1 MNEIENVVIKETTAH
16 LSEEDFKISGNE
28 LEYKTFFLDEYQVA
42 QVNDMGKGHRVILA
56 NPGAGK
62 SVLLLSKAFK
72 YASMFKESKVLLTC
86 YNSNLADSYRF
97 KKACADFG
105 DNKNLF
111 IMTFHK
117 LVNEIYRQCLHKRC
131 SSPYATDE
139 EIQSCIDMVKGG
151 KLDLRFKAIFI
162 DEVQIFNPLYLEL
175 CYYLLDREDPDHV
188 FLMAGDLNQA
198 VRKLSRRGDAPWKQ
212 INGVNLDFT
221 GRVRYIEKNYRNS
234 KEIPSDE
241 NKTYATYEDGT
252 VIVPETVNLDIRK
265 INELLE
271 SKEYSGAYVST
282 GNFIDYTS
290 KGMYNSRIDNTI
302 IWSAYANELSN
313 NDDFLLK
320 GRDISL
326 SDNKEC
332 SATVVISDVTE
343 RNLFGDEEDSIGKTI
358 LIQVENSVIPAI
370 VVGVYMD
377 LSYSIYN
384 AGILY
389 LNHSYIE
396 TKYSNLLNNQ
406 YWQRQEFTIT
416 MEDIDNKELFKQ
428 KAVTD
433 INNILNDSQWQLN
446 AITDTES
453 LESTRNLVS
462 IILDIVFVIACISLF
477 IGSIGIM
484 SIMIITVTE
493 RTSEIGIRK
502 ALGASNTLIMFQFLF
517 ESLTLSSLGT
527 GLGILLGMIMSK
539 IVAIKAS
546 SYLSEEFHMPIAVN
560 LVLPV
565 EMLISAVLCAIF
577 IGILFGLYPAFRA
590 SKLEIVDSIRFE

>member
-1 MNEIENVVIKETTAH
+1 M
-16 LSEEDFKISGNE
+16 
-28 LEYKTFFLDEYQVA
+28 
-42 QVNDMGKGHRVILA
+42 
-56 NPGAGK
+56 
-62 SVLLLSKAFK
+62 
-72 YASMFKESKVLLTC
+72 
-86 YNSNLADSYRF
+86 
-97 KKACADFG
+97 
-105 DNKNLF
+105 
-111 IMTFHK
+111 
-117 LVNEIYRQCLHKRC
+117 
-131 SSPYATDE
+131 
-139 EIQSCIDMVKGG
+139 
-151 KLDLRFKAIFI
+151 LDLLIYSVKSIFANKVRSFLTMLGIIVGITSMLIISVIGRAFNDTFASVTERLYKA
-162 DEVQIFNPLYLEL
+162 
-175 CYYLLDREDPDHV
+175 DRMTMTIV
-188 FLMAGDLNQA
+188 
-198 VRKLSRRGDAPWKQ
+198 
-212 INGVNLDFT
+212 
-221 GRVRYIEKNYRNS
+221 
-234 KEIPSDE
+234 PSDE

-290 KGMYNSRIDNTI
+290 KGMYNSRIDDTI

-332 SATVVISDVTE
+332 AATVVISDVTE

-462 IILDIVFVIACISLF
+462 IILDIVFAIACISLF

-577 IGILFGLYPAFRA
+577 IGILFGLYPAFHA

>member
-1 MNEIENVVIKETTAH
+1 M
-16 LSEEDFKISGNE
+16 
-28 LEYKTFFLDEYQVA
+28 
-42 QVNDMGKGHRVILA
+42 
-56 NPGAGK
+56 
-62 SVLLLSKAFK
+62 
-72 YASMFKESKVLLTC
+72 
-86 YNSNLADSYRF
+86 
-97 KKACADFG
+97 
-105 DNKNLF
+105 
-111 IMTFHK
+111 
-117 LVNEIYRQCLHKRC
+117 
-131 SSPYATDE
+131 
-139 EIQSCIDMVKGG
+139 
-151 KLDLRFKAIFI
+151 LDLLIYSVKSIFANKVRSFLTMLGIIVGITSMLIISVIGRAFNDTFASVTERLYKA
-162 DEVQIFNPLYLEL
+162 
-175 CYYLLDREDPDHV
+175 DRMTMTIV
-188 FLMAGDLNQA
+188 
-198 VRKLSRRGDAPWKQ
+198 
-212 INGVNLDFT
+212 
-221 GRVRYIEKNYRNS
+221 
-234 KEIPSDE
+234 PSDE

-302 IWSAYANELSN
+302 IWSAYGNELSN

-332 SATVVISDVTE
+332 AATVVISDVTE

-358 LIQVENSVIPAI
+358 LIQVDNSVIPAI

-462 IILDIVFVIACISLF
+462 IILDIVFAIACISLF

-484 SIMIITVTE
+484 SIMII
-493 RTSEIGIRK
+493 INI
-502 ALGASNTLIMFQFLF
+502 
-517 ESLTLSSLGT
+517 
-527 GLGILLGMIMSK
+527 SK
-539 IVAIKAS
+539 IK
-546 SYLSEEFHMPIAVN
+546 
-560 LVLPV
+560 
-565 EMLISAVLCAIF
+565 
-577 IGILFGLYPAFRA
+577 
-590 SKLEIVDSIRFE
+590 